1 MSESISEQ
9 DVEFSDLSALE
20 EVQEEPEAV
29 PQEKQAATDDVEIP
43 KKFEGKSMEDVVKS
57 YTELEKEF
65 GRRNNEVG
73 ELRKLTDQLLGLQLA
88 EKEQTAAKEKPKR
101 PNVEF
106 DSLVENP
113 NEAID
118 AVVGS
123 HPKLKELEEK
133 LVLKERQE
141 AQAAFESKHN
151 DWKDLVNSEEF
162 RGWVSETKGRQRMFL
177 EADSN
182 YDYELA
188 DELFSMY
195 KSTKGEQV
203 VVDKEAEEAARDQAL
218 KDAASEKGT
227 SGQKATKVF
236 RRSQLIQLKVSDP
249 AKYQSLLPEIELAYQ
264 EGRVR

>member
-1 MSESISEQ
+1 MSESNSEQ
-9 DVEFSDLSALE
+9 DVEISDIAALE
-20 EVQEEPEAV
+20 EVSEEQTVVEDSPVEDEGFHIPE
-29 PQEKQAATDDVEIP
+29 
-43 KKFEGKSMEDVVKS
+43 KFRGKSEADIAKS
-57 YTELEKEF
+57 YVELEKEF
-65 GRRNNEVG
+65 GRRNNEIG

-88 EKEQTAAKEKPKR
+88 DKEQKTKQDTPVR
-101 PNVEF
+101 PSVEF

-133 LVLKERQE
+133 LILKERQE

-195 KSTKGEQV
+195 KSTKGGQV
-203 VVDKEAEEAARDQAL
+203 VDDKEAEQAARDQAL
-218 KDAASEKGT
+218 RDATSEKGT

-249 AKYQSLLPEIELAYQ
+249 AKYQALLPEIELAYA
-264 EGRVR
+264 EKRVR